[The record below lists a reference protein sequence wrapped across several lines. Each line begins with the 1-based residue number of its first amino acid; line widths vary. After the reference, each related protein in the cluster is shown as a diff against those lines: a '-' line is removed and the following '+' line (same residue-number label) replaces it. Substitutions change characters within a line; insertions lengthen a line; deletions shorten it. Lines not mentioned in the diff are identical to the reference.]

1 MTPKSKPNNT
11 YEMRLLILRTLPG
24 ATTIL
29 RRVIRMLYKADDNW
43 HPTRKQAWDEPEAL
57 RLLQRAGELVDV
69 FEATGA
75 RMPQRELYHAHIIAA
90 HDARDMEAYQMA
102 LNGYVE
108 AAREASR
115 QAAYQKAR
123 RRGRSDAT

>member
-1 MTPKSKPNNT
+1 
-11 YEMRLLILRTLPG
+11 
-24 ATTIL
+24 
-29 RRVIRMLYKADDNW
+29 MLYKADDNW

-75 RMPQRELYHAHIIAA
+75 RMTQRELYHAHIIAA
-90 HDARDMEAYQMA
+90 HDARDMDAYQMA

-115 QAAYQKAR
+115 QGRHTR
-123 RRGRSDAT
+123 RRGEGVDRMPLDSEQR

>member
-1 MTPKSKPNNT
+1 
-11 YEMRLLILRTLPG
+11 
-24 ATTIL
+24 
-29 RRVIRMLYKADDNW
+29 MLYKADDNW

-75 RMPQRELYHAHIIAA
+75 RMPQRERYHAHIIAA
-90 HDARDMEAYQMA
+90 HDARDMDAYQMA

-123 RRGRSDAT
+123 RGRGRSDAT